1 MSDWSSDVCS
11 SDLGQ
16 CGGTIACGTESPQIF
31 NTVAVAV
38 ESCRRSGWRPVRRI
52 GAVIFVT
59 VGTQLPFPRLIEWID
74 AIAARNALDVLEP
87 TAEPNGAYHQIRH
100 QPFVT
105 PQEYDG
111 LIAGTRFIVDHD
123 GLGHLTTATQ
133 KHPPLP

>member
-74 AIAARNALDVLEP
+74 AIAARNALDVFAQ
-87 TAEPNGAYHQIRH
+87 TAEPTGERQS
-100 QPFVT
+100 T
-105 PQEYDG
+105 
-111 LIAGTRFIVDHD
+111 
-123 GLGHLTTATQ
+123 HLNYS
-133 KHPPLP
+133 H